1 MKKQHWTILALLILI
16 AGMTLAMAESRTM
29 AFKVTVPFQVGDATF
44 TPGDYRLSYESG
56 KGSQHLILY
65 DVEKNQ
71 QTFVR
76 FVTRL
81 GSRDQGS
88 IVFDTVEQTRHLS
101 EVYIGGMEGF
111 RLAEV
116 SKSPMHTNPSAR
128 MTPQ

>member
-16 AGMTLAMAESRTM
+16 AGMTLAMAQTRTM
-29 AFKVTVPFQVGDATF
+29 SFKVTVPFQVGDATF
-44 TPGDYRLSYESG
+44 TPGDYRLSYDG
-56 KGSQHLILY
+56 KGSRHLVLY
-65 DVEKNQ
+65 DVKKNQ
-71 QTFVR
+71 KTFVR

-81 GSRDQGS
+81 DSRAQGG

-101 EVYIGGMEGF
+101 EVYLAGAEGF
-111 RLAEV
+111 RLVEV